1 MTFPYSPSLLSWHLL
16 LKMPAVGYI
25 QSPVLSAQKTFVE
38 IKKAEITGLD
48 KTSRPTREEITNDL
62 AAGFLGIYVYRLNN
76 PSPYFL
82 LKHKYW
88 SMLYYLF
95 FYLCSDLFSK
105 CGWLCKVSFTELTSF
120 RKPCSFVFFRIIF
133 FLDLLIIV
141 ENWYPRSRVILIP
154 KYIC

>member
-1 MTFPYSPSLLSWHLL
+1 
-16 LKMPAVGYI
+16 MPAVGYI

-82 LKHKYW
+82 LKHKY
-88 SMLYYLF
+88 
-95 FYLCSDLFSK
+95 
-105 CGWLCKVSFTELTSF
+105 
-120 RKPCSFVFFRIIF
+120 
-133 FLDLLIIV
+133 
-141 ENWYPRSRVILIP
+141 
-154 KYIC
+154 